1 MRLRFN
7 ISAKKL
13 FLDYIP
19 MAMTAALIITFA
31 IINKQTFFKTL
42 PTVITLFVQILLSRA
57 NRFGFLLGGINATL
71 YGLAL
76 LGDGLY
82 FSVVSSVCI
91 SAPIQ
96 IYSFFNWSK
105 KQTSQNHTELK
116 RFTLKHWIISIGSTL
131 VGWAV
136 CYYGLAIFFV
146 DALLPEFDTFVFTL
160 GIIIS
165 IYAAFRYI
173 DSQYLNIISCSASS
187 AMWIIICISMPNNL
201 NYLIISFYNLF
212 MVAKAAINWTKQY
225 NNDKKLKEFQKNE
238 CESSSS
244 ASTV

>member
-1 MRLRFN
+1 MKLK
-7 ISAKKL
+7 IKTTPKKL

-19 MAMTAALIITFA
+19 MAMTAILIITFA

-42 PTVITLFVQILLSRA
+42 PTIITLFVQILLSRA

-71 YGLAL
+71 YGLAV

-82 FSVVSSVCI
+82 FSVVSSICI

-116 RFTLKHWIISIGSTL
+116 RFTFKHWVISIGLTL
-131 VGWAV
+131 VGWAI
-136 CYYGLAIFFV
+136 CYYGLAGFFA
-146 DALLPEFDTFVFTL
+146 DALLPAFDTFCFAIGLIV
-160 GIIIS
+160 S
-165 IYAAFRYI
+165 VYAAFRYI
-173 DSQYLNIISCSASS
+173 ESQYLSMISCAASIV
-187 AMWIIICISMPNNL
+187 MWIIICISMPNNT
-201 NYLIISFYNLF
+201 NYLIISFYNFF

-225 NNDKKLKEFQKNE
+225 NNDQKTKGDTE
-238 CESSSS
+238 K
-244 ASTV
+244 